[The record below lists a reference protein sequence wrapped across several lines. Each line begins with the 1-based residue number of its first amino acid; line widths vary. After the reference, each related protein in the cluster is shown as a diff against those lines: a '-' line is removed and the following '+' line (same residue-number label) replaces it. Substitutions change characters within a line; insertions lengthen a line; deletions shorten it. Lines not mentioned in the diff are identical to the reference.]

1 MLLIYLVLY
10 IDRQNTFI
18 IQSLTHLALFLEFA
32 EKLKDAAVNKIFSQ
46 GKYFCSYIKG
56 KRQLTP

>member
-10 IDRQNTFI
+10 IDTQNTFI

-32 EKLKDAAVNKIFSQ
+32 EKLKDAAVNN
-46 GKYFCSYIKG
+46 
-56 KRQLTP
+56 